1 VAAYLKF
8 MGFTQKVYVVGE
20 SGIQLELEEAGI
32 RWIGGEVTLHLSFVV
47 TVNVILLPSLC
58 LYACYG

>member
-1 VAAYLKF
+1 